1 MLQDLFW
8 PNLAVFGLGQAAAWF
23 QVRTGRVL
31 RGTVSMVALLVLA
44 DLVLV
49 ARFAYG
55 EQALAGIALTAMQV
69 WAIGETALLVFARW
83 RRARPAALERRR
95 RDYRLAI
102 VSELRGADAE
112 ALPLLAKLAREDPW
126 DVEVAIALAGTQRR
140 LGNRTAARRQ
150 LRRARRLD
158 RSARFADILF
168 LEDLRLRRAAPVTAS
183 TVAPVARARKAQSAA
198 VG

>member
-55 EQALAGIALTAMQV
+55 EEALAGIALTAMQA
-69 WAIGETALLVFARW
+69 WAVGETVLLVFARW

-112 ALPLLAKLAREDPW
+112 ALPLLAKLARQDPW
-126 DVEVAIALAGTQRR
+126 DIEVAIALAATQRR
-140 LGNRTAARRQ
+140 LGNGPAARRQ

-158 RSARFADILF
+158 RSARFADVLF
-168 LEDLRLRRAAPVTAS
+168 LEDLRLRRPAPVTAP
-183 TVAPVARARKAQSAA
+183 AAQPAARARKARAGVA
-198 VG
+198 